1 MSNILFVFEG
11 EKTEEQLVNS
21 LTKFFFTEKT
31 LVKCAYCAEIYQLH
45 KAISIDSDLDTFSLL
60 KEIPQNKEILKE
72 FDRDDFA
79 EIYLFF
85 DYDGHSTL
93 ANDDSL
99 EEMLK
104 LFNEETESG
113 KLLISYPMVESLKHL
128 SDKIDFKLLKVSA
141 KENIKY
147 KQIVGDECD
156 NQYMQFSKYTIEIW
170 RKLFENHLMKMN
182 YIIDDNFHFPTI
194 NYTQDLIFKKQ
205 REKYIN
211 VDSTVAVLSGFPVF
225 IFDYY
230 GNEKIKDIILK
241 DDSA

>member
-21 LTKFFFTEKT
+21 LTKFFFNEKT
-31 LVKCAYCAEIYQLH
+31 LVKCAFCAEIYQLH
-45 KAISIDSDLDTFSLL
+45 KAIATDSDLDTFTLL
-60 KEIPQNKEILKE
+60 KEIPQNKEILRE
-72 FDRDDFA
+72 FNRDDFA

-93 ANDDSL
+93 ADDDSL
-99 EEMLK
+99 EEMLG

-128 SDKIDFKLLKVSA
+128 SEEIDFKLLKVSA

-147 KQIVGDECD
+147 KQIVGAECD
-156 NQYMQFSKYTIEIW
+156 NQYLQFSKYSKETW
-170 RKLFENHLMKMN
+170 RKLLENHLKKMN
-182 YIIDDNFHFPTI
+182 YIINNEFQFPDN
-194 NYTQDLIFKKQ
+194 NYSQHIIFKNQ
-205 REKYIN
+205 RNKYIN
-211 VDSTVAVLSGFPVF
+211 IDSTVAVLSGFPVF

-230 GNEKIKDIILK
+230 GSENMIQIVFKD
-241 DDSA
+241 

>member
-21 LTKFFFTEKT
+21 LTKYFLNEKT
-31 LVKCAYCAEIYQLH
+31 LVKCAFCAEIYQLH
-45 KAISIDSDLDTFSLL
+45 KAISSDGDLDTFTLL
-60 KEIPQNKEILKE
+60 KEIPQNKEILHE

-99 EEMLK
+99 EEMLE
-104 LFNEETESG
+104 LFSEETESG

-128 SDKIDFKLLKVSA
+128 SVKIDFKFLKVNA
-141 KENIKY
+141 KENIRY
-147 KQIVGDECD
+147 KQIVGSECD
-156 NQYMQFSKYTIEIW
+156 TEYLHFSKYSKETWKI
-170 RKLFENHLMKMN
+170 LVENHLNKMN
-182 YIIDDNFHFPTI
+182 YIVNNKFDFPSE
-194 NYTQDLIFKKQ
+194 NYSQSVIFKNQ
-205 REKYIN
+205 REKYISI
-211 VDSTVAVLSGFPVF
+211 DSTVSVLSGFPVF

-230 GNEKIKDIILK
+230 GSKTLEIL
-241 DDSA
+241 S